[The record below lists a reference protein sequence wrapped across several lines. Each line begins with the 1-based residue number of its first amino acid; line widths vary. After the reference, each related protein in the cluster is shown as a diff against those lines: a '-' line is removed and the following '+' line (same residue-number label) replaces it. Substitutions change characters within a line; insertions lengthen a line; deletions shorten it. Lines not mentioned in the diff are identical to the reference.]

1 MAVFLVV
8 IASFLIASSL
18 LHRWFKRLS
27 VKHVQGPPS
36 PSFWLGHQRV
46 LRDQENAGDLET
58 KWRREYGNLYRIG
71 GCLGQDVLVVC
82 DPKALAHIFHPS
94 RPYPKSKDAVFI
106 LGLVAGKGLA
116 IVTSET
122 HHRQRKILNLA
133 FSPAQLRISQVIFQQ
148 CSDKLVNGI
157 KGSLVGGTDATVNI
171 RDWMGKVT
179 LDIIAAFRYDFSTL
193 DGQRTELGT
202 AMKHLFTASQTNTT
216 ALELILIALIRMLPN
231 SMLGILRLFSTRE
244 IRQLVSVG
252 NMAKRNAREILANHN
267 DGQIPEGDGDI
278 ISVLGNTANVRDI
291 SSSTTCSSRCNFLSR
306 SRTFVI
312 AGHETSSTSLCW
324 LLYELAVHPEHQS
337 IIRAELKGS
346 NDYDSMP
353 FLNAVIKEALRLY
366 PVAHS
371 LMRTAPHDDV
381 LPLSGG
387 KTLAVPKGQTFVC
400 SAYLYNRQVLPMSLQ
415 PFSSLPSLWGD
426 DAEEWNPAR
435 FLDKALPVSLGV
447 YANLMSF
454 ISVYSNCSMKY
465 RIMEMQTIIAN
476 LILHFEFSL
485 PEGDAEILRFP
496 SSPAVVPIVKGKA
509 HLGSQ
514 LPLRVKVLQ

>member
-1 MAVFLVV
+1 MVQATISQAHQGTAVRHLYGWATN
-8 IASFLIASSL
+8 ASFAIRRTRVISKRNGAGSMERFIVSGVV
-18 LHRWFKRLS
+18 WFATPRLS
-27 VKHVQGPPS
+27 HTFS
-36 PSFWLGHQRV
+36 
-46 LRDQENAGDLET
+46 
-58 KWRREYGNLYRIG
+58 I
-71 GCLGQDVLVVC
+71 
-82 DPKALAHIFHPS
+82 PS

-116 IVTSET
+116 IVASET

-133 FSPAQLRISQVIFQQ
+133 FSPAQLRISQIIFQQ

-157 KGSLVGGTDATVNI
+157 KGSLAGGTDATVNI
-171 RDWMGKVT
+171 RDWMAKVT
-179 LDIIAAFRYDFSTL
+179 LDIIGLGNTL

-216 ALELILIALIRMLPN
+216 ALELILITLIRMLPN
-231 SMLGILRLFSTRE
+231 SMLGILQLFSTRE

-252 NMAKRNAREILANHN
+252 NMAKRNAREILASHN
-267 DGQIPEGDGDI
+267 DGQTPEGEGDI
-278 ISVLGNTANVRDI
+278 ISVLERA
-291 SSSTTCSSRCNFLSR
+291 R
-306 SRTFVI
+306 SAGKMEDDEVEAQLMTFVI

-337 IIRAELKGS
+337 IIRTELKKL

-381 LPLSGG
+381 P
-387 KTLAVPKGQTFVC
+387 T
-400 SAYLYNRQVLPMSLQ
+400 SLWKEDSCGTQ
-415 PFSSLPSLWGD
+415 GTDICFLPSLWGD

-454 ISVYSNCSMKY
+454 SAGSRSCIGWRFAYVPSSFLSPGLFNLLDDIQDHGNANDPSQPDSSLSNSVYLKEVSRSC
-465 RIMEMQTIIAN
+465 
-476 LILHFEFSL
+476 
-485 PEGDAEILRFP
+485 GFP
-496 SSPAVVPIVKGKA
+496 GSPAVVPIVKGKA

-514 LPLRVKVLQ
+514 LPLRVKVLAVIKDGGFRERDFSGF

>member
-1 MAVFLVV
+1 MVVFLIL
-8 IASFLIASSL
+8 IASLLLASSL
-18 LHRWFKRLS
+18 LHRWFERLS
-27 VKHVQGPPS
+27 TRHIKGPPS

-82 DPKALAHIFHPS
+82 DPKTLAHIFHPS

-116 IVTSET
+116 IVASET

-133 FSPAQLRISQVIFQQ
+133 FSPAQLRISQVTFQQ

-157 KGSLVGGTDATVNI
+157 KGSLAGGNAATINI

-179 LDIIAAFRYDFSTL
+179 LDIIGLGNTL

-231 SMLGILRLFSTRE
+231 SMLGILQLFSTRE

-252 NMAKRNAREILANHN
+252 NMAKRNAREILASQN
-267 DGQIPEGDGDI
+267 DGQTPEGDGDI
-278 ISVLGNTANVRDI
+278 LSVLERARLAGKMEDDEIEAQ
-291 SSSTTCSSRCNFLSR
+291 LM
-306 SRTFVI
+306 TFVI

-337 IIRAELKGS
+337 IIRTELKGS

-371 LMRTAPHDDV
+371 LMRTAPHDDI
-381 LPLSGG
+381 LPLTGG
-387 KTLAVPKGQTFVC
+387 KTLAVPKGQTFLTT
-400 SAYLYNRQVLPMSLQ
+400 A
-415 PFSSLPSLWGD
+415 FSSLPCLWGD

-454 ISVYSNCSMKY
+454 SAGSRSCIGW
-465 RIMEMQTIIAN
+465 RFAIMEMQTILAN

-485 PEGDAEILRFP
+485 PEGGVEILRFP
-496 SSPAVVPIVKGKA
+496 GSPAVVPIVKGKA

-514 LPLRVKVLQ
+514 LPLRVQVLQ